1 MFNKITLR
9 LITFF
14 IFSLLFFLQK
24 MHLAETIAILLCPLI
39 LSCHGSNRNW
49 KGLENEKDTL
59 TENIVDPMLFMEND
73 YTISDTPLQSPLHS
87 LLFKL
92 RDKQDRKREN
102 QMVLQANL
110 EASLDNLLDDI
121 NREITDSIHMK
132 LDLLQ
137 SHKRFQEYIANQYS
151 DSDNAE
157 RMSINND
164 LVSIAERL
172 RKQRYLNEELYN
184 DDALKTPDSLGDYST
199 TNDQF
204 SRNSDNSYRDD
215 WISAERF
222 DNTLDYENTQLND
235 IVESPK
241 KRQSLLWK
249 LRQGNAGTIP
259 KAQPNTSCS
268 HYDPNTHRY
277 TTCVTSRSRNFDF
290 GG

>member
-1 MFNKITLR
+1 
-9 LITFF
+9 
-14 IFSLLFFLQK
+14 
-24 MHLAETIAILLCPLI
+24 MHVAETIAILLCPLI
-39 LSCHGSNRNW
+39 LSCYGNNINW
-49 KGLENEKDTL
+49 KGLENEDTL
-59 TENIVDPMLFMEND
+59 TEDILMSSLLDND
-73 YTISDTPLQSPLHS
+73 YTQLDTPHESPLHT

-92 RDKQDRKREN
+92 RDKQERNREN

-137 SHKRFQEYIANQYS
+137 SHKRFQEYIANQYL
-151 DSDNAE
+151 DSDNTE
-157 RMSINND
+157 RMSINDD
-164 LVSIAERL
+164 LVSLAERI
-172 RKQRYLNEELYN
+172 RKQRYLNEVLYN
-184 DDALKTPDSLGDYST
+184 DDMLKTTDNLGDFSI
-199 TNDQF
+199 TNENKF
-204 SRNSDNSYRDD
+204 SRDSENTYSDD
-215 WISAERF
+215 WISAERY
-222 DNTLDYENTQLND
+222 DKTMNYGHTQLND

-259 KAQPNTSCS
+259 KTQPNTSCS

-277 TTCVTSRSRNFDF
+277 TTCVSSRSRNFDF